1 MKISLDWLSEYVK
14 TDRSVEEIS
23 QILSDLGFP
32 TEGIEYPDGDTV
44 IDLEITSNRGDCLSY
59 IGIARE
65 LAAVTGSELKLP
77 VIKLKESQKEVSEF
91 ADVEIADSDF
101 CGRYTARVICG
112 VKVGPSPEWMK
123 KRLEAVGIR
132 SVNNVVD
139 ATNYAMMETG
149 QPPHAF
155 DYEKLSGSKIIVRKG
170 IKGEQLVSI
179 DETKCELD
187 KDMLIISDE
196 KKPVAIAGVM
206 GGLDTEI
213 SETTTTILL
222 EDAHFD
228 PVSVRTTGR
237 RLGIKSESLFR
248 FERQVDIE
256 RIDWASQR
264 TAQLITEA
272 AGGAVV
278 RGVADEYPRKHEA
291 KTVKM
296 RFWRLNKLLG
306 IEVSQDEVMGIF
318 SGLGFG
324 PAAGDEDTVIC
335 TVPSWRHDIYR
346 EVDLIEEATRSHG
359 YDNIPVEEKINI
371 EVVPVDRREKTA
383 GELRAYLNG
392 CGFYETI
399 NVTFVDGQIA
409 GLFGDGDPAGHIGVK
424 DDSRRS
430 ANLLRQTLI
439 GSLLGVFKSNYN
451 AGNIPCRI
459 FELADTFK
467 PAKDANAELPEE
479 RTKLGFIRA
488 GDLRELRGVIE
499 GLISIINR
507 ELRTELKVVEL
518 AWAKAGAEIFVG
530 DTLVG
535 ICGVVSEKVVEKFDL
550 AEITVC
556 AAELDIE
563 TLMGMQDSSLTVSGI
578 PRFPSI
584 TRDLSLIVD
593 EGVLWAEIIEAVK
606 RKAPGELEDV
616 GFAGIYRGN
625 PIPSGKK
632 SVTIS
637 LRFRDERGTLR
648 NEAVDGFE
656 SDILGELK
664 VKLGAELRTI

>member
-44 IDLEITSNRGDCLSY
+44 IDLEITSNRGDCLSH

-77 VIKLKESQKEVSEF
+77 VIKLKESKKEVSEF
-91 ADVEIADSDF
+91 ADVEIADSDL

-112 VKVGPSPEWMK
+112 VKVGPSPKWMK

-179 DETKCELD
+179 DESKCELD

-196 KKPVAIAGVM
+196 QKPVAIAGVM

-222 EDAHFD
+222 EDAYFD

-256 RIDWASQR
+256 RIDWASRR

-272 AGGAVV
+272 AGGTVV

-296 RFWRLNKLLG
+296 RLSRLNKLLG
-306 IEVSQDEVMGIF
+306 IEVSKDEVMGIF
-318 SGLGFG
+318 SGLGFE
-324 PAAGDEDTVIC
+324 PAAVNGDTVSC

-346 EVDLIEEATRSHG
+346 EVDLIEEAARSHG

-430 ANLLRQTLI
+430 SNLLRQTLI

-467 PAKDANAELPEE
+467 PAKDAKAELPEE

-507 ELRTELKVVEL
+507 ELRTELKSVEL
-518 AWAKAGAEIFVG
+518 AWAKAGAEVFVG
-530 DTLVG
+530 ETLVG
-535 ICGVVSEKVVEKFDL
+535 TCGIISENIVEKFDL

-556 AAELDIE
+556 AAELDLE
-563 TLMGMQDSSLTVSGI
+563 TLMGMQDPSLTVSGI

-593 EGVLWAEIIEAVK
+593 EGVFWAEIIEAVK

-616 GFAGIYRGN
+616 GFTGIYRGK

-648 NEAVDGFE
+648 NEVVDGFE

-664 VKLGAELRTI
+664 DKLGAELRTI